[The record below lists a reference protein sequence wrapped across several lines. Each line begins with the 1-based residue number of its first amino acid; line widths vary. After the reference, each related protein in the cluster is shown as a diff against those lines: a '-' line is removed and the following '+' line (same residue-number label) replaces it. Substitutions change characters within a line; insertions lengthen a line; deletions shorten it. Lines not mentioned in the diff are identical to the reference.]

1 MNKVIEEAAKEYIKL
16 KEQKAEIDD
25 ELKKLEKEYLIP
37 NAETIFLLDLEK
49 KVTFIAEK
57 DKTEI
62 DSEKLFAQLWDEQ
75 RMDDILD
82 GFSIT
87 QKALSQFSDGDKLV
101 EKYTFVK
108 GKTKA
113 SFKVSPFTQKEKKLF
128 AEKDTN

>member
-1 MNKVIEEAAKEYIKL
+1 MTKELMQTVAEEYIEL
-16 KEQKAEIDD
+16 KEQKAKIDID
-25 ELKKLEKEYLIP
+25 LKKLEVEYLIP
-37 NAETIFLLDLEK
+37 NAETIFLIELEK
-49 KVTFIAEK
+49 KLTFIDEK

-87 QKALSQFSDGDKLV
+87 QKVLLAFSDGDKLV
-101 EKYTFVK
+101 EKYRLVK

-113 SFKVSPFTQKEKKLF
+113 SFKVTKMSKTELLEHKI
-128 AEKDTN
+128 D